1 MQKGSFSHLFSVF
14 QRETKNPFLLF
25 WEFCSLG
32 FLIRV
37 LLEIVLVGGFLQWE
51 KLNFG
56 KKGLWEYPK
65 FVNLGIMMGNFVD
78 IGCFYFWIAFLGV

>member
-1 MQKGSFSHLFSVF
+1 MF
-14 QRETKNPFLLF
+14 
-25 WEFCSLG
+25 
-32 FLIRV
+32 
-37 LLEIVLVGGFLQWE
+37 LEIVLVGGFLQWE

-78 IGCFYFWIAFLGV
+78 IGCFYFWIAFLGA